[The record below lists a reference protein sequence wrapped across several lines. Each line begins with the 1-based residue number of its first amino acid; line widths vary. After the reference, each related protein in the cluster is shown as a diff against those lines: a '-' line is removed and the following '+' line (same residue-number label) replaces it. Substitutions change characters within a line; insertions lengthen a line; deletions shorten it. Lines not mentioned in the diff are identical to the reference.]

1 MHCCIHDR
9 NNTIILTFWFS
20 VPPTIDPLTDITA
33 NDGDKV
39 ELECVAAGTPTPT
52 VEWYYRG
59 SYYTGQKVIL
69 KIIKLRKT
77 SSRH

>member
-59 SYYTGQKVIL
+59 SYYTRQKVIL
-69 KIIKLRKT
+69 KIIKIRKT